1 MRYIELWLD
10 TAKTGCGY
18 RRFFITHEGRVKTR
32 LFNPSD
38 CQAVE
43 VPNADLRKAK
53 DIPIPNR
60 RAAAKVA
67 AVIRDNFKMRKRL
80 HMLVS
85 GKDAKAVIDDLRKVA
100 A

>member
-1 MRYIELWLD
+1 MRYIEVYLD
-10 TAKTGCGY
+10 HPKVGCGY
-18 RRFFITHEGRVKTR
+18 RRFFITHEGRIKTR

-38 CQAVE
+38 CQSVE
-43 VPNADLRKAK
+43 VPHAELRKAK
-53 DIPIPNR
+53 EISIPNR

-80 HMLVS
+80 HLAVA
-85 GKDAKAVIDDLRKVA
+85 GRDAKAVMNDLKGVA